1 MACFYFNLHNFAI
14 HSFYFV
20 VYTDVRVDPSLLEK
34 VGKLER
40 QRISDQLNERLLRR
54 PGPIEL
60 IQERILPVESPIQ
73 NAVDQGNLEYQQ
85 TVSPASSHADSPSL
99 TDLESGINTLNCT
112 SPSPPP
118 VSVAQL
124 HVLQN
129 QQQQQQQRQ
138 VQLQQQQLQQQQQ
151 QQQQQQNDLSDISFK
166 NQLKS
171 VSESGKLSN
180 PIFSSSISTTH
191 SISMSQRE
199 NERLVKSV
207 NKKSRQPKPKV
218 KKLKFHECLPGAGN
232 PTSSS
237 HSNHNNNN
245 NNNNNKNKMEADE
258 VIDERYQRL
267 LEQQTL
273 YLRLQVMQQ
282 NAVMNALQGNTE
294 SMEQVNEEIEHMIT
308 KEKNKVNETL
318 TIKSIDG
325 KRLDDLRVVDLR
337 AQLKQR
343 GLLVSGPKAKLIER
357 LTAFEQGKA
366 TSADFAYS
374 GGTHTLPPSSTLPS
388 PTSSI
393 VVTQTATTTTGVMQV
408 TAYGG
413 QTYQVV
419 QTAQL
424 PQPTQSIM
432 QYQVVPATTSAS
444 EAITSLRLNSLST
457 TTSQPN
463 DVMTVQER
471 VSERPLRSQ
480 VAPSP
485 SHIQFHI
492 TPPPQQSSPTIVLHS
507 GLPLQ
512 QASLHQRNH
521 QKIKVEKLPVIS
533 QGQCFD
539 LSQSNSL
546 VGLSPLQINNNYL
559 LETHHHNN
567 HTTTNLNYQTSSLG
581 NSNLQAGISATDAG
595 NLEFPFNNNP
605 QQPQQQQPQQL
616 QQFRGRTSSEPVTS
630 PIKINS
636 TKSVFSHQQD
646 MTSQFP
652 KMCPSPAASTD
663 QVKHKNCL
671 FVLTAVNYTVDALLL
686 FD

>member
-1 MACFYFNLHNFAI
+1 M
-14 HSFYFV
+14 
-20 VYTDVRVDPSLLEK
+20 RVDPSLLEK

-40 QRISDQLNERLLRR
+40 QRIADQLNERLLRR

-73 NAVDQGNLEYQQ
+73 NAVDQGNLDYQQ

-99 TDLESGINTLNCT
+99 TDLESGIHTLNCT
-112 SPSPPP
+112 SPSSPLQQPT
-118 VSVAQL
+118 VAQL
-124 HVLQN
+124 QVVQQHLQH
-129 QQQQQQQRQ
+129 R
-138 VQLQQQQLQQQQQ
+138 QQQQQ
-151 QQQQQQNDLSDISFK
+151 QQQHNDFSDISFK

-171 VSESGKLSN
+171 VSESGKLSS
-180 PIFSSSISTTH
+180 PIFSSPISTTH

-232 PTSSS
+232 STSL
-237 HSNHNNNN
+237 HSN
-245 NNNNNKNKMEADE
+245 NNNNNKNKMEAE
-258 VIDERYQRL
+258 SELIDERYQRL

-308 KEKNKVNETL
+308 KEQNKANETL
-318 TIKSIDG
+318 IKSIDG

-343 GLLVSGPKAKLIER
+343 GLLVSGAKAKLIER
-357 LTAFEQGKA
+357 LTTFEQGKA

-374 GGTHTLPPSSTLPS
+374 GGTHNLPS
-388 PTSSI
+388 PSTHTDLSSI
-393 VVTQTATTTTGVMQV
+393 VVCKAMPSSVAPPSTTGVMQV
-408 TAYGG
+408 TAYATNSG

-419 QTAQL
+419 QAV
-424 PQPTQSIM
+424 PQSTQSIM
-432 QYQVVPATTSAS
+432 QYQVVPATSSSAFDGA
-444 EAITSLRLNSLST
+444 AIAPMRLNSLPT
-457 TTSQPN
+457 AVVGVTQPS
-463 DVMTVQER
+463 VMTVQER
-471 VSERPLRSQ
+471 VSDRPLRSQ

-507 GLPLQ
+507 GPPLQ
-512 QASLHQRNH
+512 QASLHHRNR

-539 LSQSNSL
+539 LSESNSL
-546 VGLSPLQINNNYL
+546 VSHSPIQLNNNYL
-559 LETHHHNN
+559 LETHHHSN
-567 HTTTNLNYQTSSLG
+567 HTATNLNYQTSLSNSSLHTE
-581 NSNLQAGISATDAG
+581 ISGPDSG
-595 NLEFPFNNNP
+595 NLDFSFNNT
-605 QQPQQQQPQQL
+605 Q
-616 QQFRGRTSSEPVTS
+616 QQFRGRASSEPASS
-630 PIKINS
+630 PLKKPS
-636 TKSVFSHQQD
+636 STTKSVFSHQPHD

-652 KMCPSPAASTD
+652 RMCHSPAMSTD
-663 QVKHKNCL
+663 QVRISIKKPDILGFWCQVVCSGQEELLPTSCDCDKSLNDCL
-671 FVLTAVNYTVDALLL
+671 YLGKVVQKLI
-686 FD
+686 